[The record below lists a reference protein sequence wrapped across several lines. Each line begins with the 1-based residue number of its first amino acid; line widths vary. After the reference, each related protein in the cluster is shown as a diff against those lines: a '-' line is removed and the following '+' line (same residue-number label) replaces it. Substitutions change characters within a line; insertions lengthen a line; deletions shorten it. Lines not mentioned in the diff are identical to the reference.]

1 MPSMIEIDDMLIC
14 INSDKG
20 RLEYSRTDGRTWMPL
35 CNESSSIGEF
45 YDLLYDDEND
55 EILAVTSRGIF
66 YSRSKGRTWNPRFK
80 SSRIEFQSL
89 KFNGDEL
96 LAQTSDGLY
105 YSRNAG
111 RTWNPRHR

>member
-1 MPSMIEIDDMLIC
+1 MPSMIEIDDMLIR

-20 RLEYSRTDGRTWMPL
+20 RLEYSRTDGRTWVSL
-35 CNESSSIGEF
+35 YHESSSTGEF
-45 YDLLYDDEND
+45 YDLLYNDEDD
-55 EILAVTSRGIF
+55 EILAITSRGIY
-66 YSRSKGRTWNPRFK
+66 YSRSGGRTWSMRYH
-80 SSRIEFQSL
+80 STRIEFQSL

-111 RTWNPRHR
+111 RTWAFRHR